1 MRHTIWEIENDSNT
15 YAFTLGGNKM
25 IKYGASSVKLRKV
38 VIIFQK
44 LAL

>member
-1 MRHTIWEIENDSNT
+1 MQHTKWEIKNDSNT
-15 YAFTLGGNKM
+15 YAFTLGENKM
-25 IKYGASSVKLRKV
+25 IKYGASSVKLRTM